1 MKNKFLKNTEW
12 SILVVSIM
20 LLIIGLIALFSAT
33 QENEYNEFKK
43 QIQWFLISIPFIVL
57 IVIIDY
63 NIIIKFAPLLYLIFV
78 GLLVGVL
85 FTQPI
90 NRSFKLV

>member
-12 SILVVSIM
+12 SILIVSIM

-33 QENEYNEFKK
+33 MGTEYNEFKK
-43 QIQWFLISIPFIVL
+43 QIQWFVISIPFIV
-57 IVIIDY
+57 IVAVIDY
-63 NIIIKFAPLLYLIFV
+63 NIIIKFAPLLYLIFI

-85 FTQPI
+85 FTEPI
-90 NRSFKLV
+90 NRSCKLV

>member
-12 SILVVSIM
+12 SILIVSIM

-43 QIQWFLISIPFIVL
+43 QIQWFLISLPFIV
-57 IVIIDY
+57 IIAIIDY
-63 NIIIKFAPLLYLIFV
+63 NIIIRFAPLLYLIFI

-85 FTQPI
+85 FTEPI
-90 NRSFKLV
+90 NRSCKLV

>member
-12 SILVVSIM
+12 SILIVSIM

-33 QENEYNEFKK
+33 QANEYNEFKK
-43 QIQWFLISIPFIVL
+43 QIQWFLISIPFIV
-57 IVIIDY
+57 IIAVIDY
-63 NIIIKFAPLLYLIFV
+63 NIIIRFAPLLYLIFI

-85 FTQPI
+85 FTKPI
-90 NRSFKLV
+90 NRSCKLV

>member
-12 SILVVSIM
+12 SILIVSIM

-43 QIQWFLISIPFIVL
+43 QIQWFLISLPFIV
-57 IVIIDY
+57 IIAVIDY
-63 NIIIKFAPLLYLIFV
+63 NIIIRFAPLLYLIFI

-85 FTQPI
+85 FTEPI
-90 NRSFKLV
+90 NRSCKLV

>member
-12 SILVVSIM
+12 SILIVSIM

-33 QENEYNEFKK
+33 VGNEYNEFKK
-43 QIQWFLISIPFIVL
+43 QIQWFLISLPFIV
-57 IVIIDY
+57 IIAVIDY
-63 NIIIKFAPLLYLIFV
+63 NIIIRFAPLLYLIFI

-85 FTQPI
+85 FTEPI
-90 NRSFKLV
+90 NRSCKLV

>member
-12 SILVVSIM
+12 SILIVSIM

-43 QIQWFLISIPFIVL
+43 QIQWFAISLPFIL
-57 IVIIDY
+57 IIAIIDY
-63 NIIIKFAPLLYLIFV
+63 NIIIRFAPLLYLIFI

-85 FTQPI
+85 FTEPI

>member
-57 IVIIDY
+57 IAIIDY

>member
-12 SILVVSIM
+12 SILIVSIM

-43 QIQWFLISIPFIVL
+43 QIQWFLISLPFIV
-57 IVIIDY
+57 IIAVIDY
-63 NIIIKFAPLLYLIFV
+63 NIIIRFAPLLYLIFI

-85 FTQPI
+85 FTEPI

>member
-12 SILVVSIM
+12 SILIVSIM

-33 QENEYNEFKK
+33 QGNEYNEFKK
-43 QIQWFLISIPFIVL
+43 QIQWFLISIPFIV
-57 IVIIDY
+57 IVAVIDY
-63 NIIIKFAPLLYLIFV
+63 NIIIKFAPLLYLIFI

-85 FTQPI
+85 FTEPI
-90 NRSFKLV
+90 NRSCKLV

>member
-12 SILVVSIM
+12 SILIVSIM

-33 QENEYNEFKK
+33 MGTEYNEFKK
-43 QIQWFLISIPFIVL
+43 QIQWFVISIPFIV
-57 IVIIDY
+57 IVAVIDY
-63 NIIIKFAPLLYLIFV
+63 NIIIKFAPLLYFIFV

-90 NRSFKLV
+90 NRSCKLV

>member
-43 QIQWFLISIPFIVL
+43 QIQWFAISLPFIL
-57 IVIIDY
+57 IIAIIDY
-63 NIIIKFAPLLYLIFV
+63 NIIIRFAPLLYLIFI

-85 FTQPI
+85 FTEPI